1 MMTCVQLRGHAGL
14 GLLGVLFLAAHV
26 AISQNSFQVLPVAM
40 LQVDLQHMRTTP
52 YDFTLQCFNL
62 SCWILWFSLFFQNCE
77 WETIASLA
85 LLNTAQNSVITAGLL
100 AGTLYCGK
108 LVVDGSLGVSTG
120 NKIPAMCQGSK
131 KQ

>member
-1 MMTCVQLRGHAGL
+1 MTVFIAGMPVMMTCVQLREHAGL

-62 SCWILWFSLFFQNCE
+62 SCWIL
-77 WETIASLA
+77 
-85 LLNTAQNSVITAGLL
+85 
-100 AGTLYCGK
+100 
-108 LVVDGSLGVSTG
+108 
-120 NKIPAMCQGSK
+120 
-131 KQ
+131 

>member
-1 MMTCVQLRGHAGL
+1 MFQYSRTVSRQYQLPCC
-14 GLLGVLFLAAHV
+14 
-26 AISQNSFQVLPVAM
+26 N
-40 LQVDLQHMRTTP
+40 
-52 YDFTLQCFNL
+52 C
-62 SCWILWFSLFFQNCE
+62 SCSLFFQNCE

-131 KQ
+131 KNSNYLNCSLSFGQEALSFCFPKAISYLS